1 MKKNQQ
7 EKSSTKE
14 FSLTPDETSNI
25 ESRQAV
31 IKQYQYLI
39 HVINADIEAYTN
51 FVVCKRCGVPEG
63 TKYSITPDNKKLI
76 YDPTK
81 TE

>member
-1 MKKNQQ
+1 MTKPQQ

-14 FSLTPDETSNI
+14 YSLTPDETSNI
-25 ESRQAV
+25 DSRQSI

-39 HVINADIEAYTN
+39 HVINKDIEAYTN

-63 TKYSITPDNKKLI
+63 VKYQITPDNKKLI
-76 YDPTK
+76 YDPAK